1 VFILTNG
8 TKQFMGRNIIFLPKR
23 QITIESEV
31 EMVRKKTGQKVK
43 KHRRKHHNPHSSAA
57 VRLRLQGFPH
67 SLLAHRVH
75 SIHSKHSKG
84 RKKKFHS

>member
-1 VFILTNG
+1 MEQNNSWDVILS
-8 TKQFMGRNIIFLPKR
+8 FFPKH
-23 QITIESEV
+23 QIITIESGD
-31 EMVRKKTGQKVK
+31 EMARKKKGQKVK
-43 KHRRKHHNPHSSAA
+43 KHRRKHHSPHTSAA